1 MKSSFIVAVGLALL
15 AASPGQAQEKA
26 RPNVL
31 FIASD
36 DLNMALS
43 CYGHPLVKSPNIDKL
58 AARGVRFERAYC
70 QFPLCNPSRASLM
83 SGLRPDAT
91 RVLDN
96 TTSFRQQNPKV
107 VTMPEYFRKNGYLVA
122 RVGKMYHYGV
132 PTEIGTT
139 GIQDDP
145 RSWELI
151 ANPIGRDKTDE
162 AKVINVTPKLTN
174 IGGALTYMVAD
185 GEDSEQTDAKIA
197 DEAIKFLE
205 TRRGRPFFLG
215 VGFFRPHVPCV
226 APKKYFDMYP
236 LDKVHLPKVPADD
249 RSTRPAVA
257 FAVSPPN
264 YGVKDDELREFLRSY
279 YAAVTYVDGQIGRVV
294 DALDR
299 LKLADNTVIVF
310 WSDHGWH
317 LGEHGCWQKMSL
329 FEESAR
335 VPLLLAAPGMKAR
348 GQACGRMAELLDL
361 YPTLADLCGLAAPPG
376 VQGKS
381 LRPFLDD
388 PKAPGK
394 PAAYTQV
401 TRGPVKERIL
411 GRSVRTER
419 WRYTEW
425 DDGKQGVEL
434 YDHEAD
440 PREAVNLA
448 ANPKHA
454 ATVKELKALLKE
466 MQAAPPNQSP

>member
-1 MKSSFIVAVGLALL
+1 MRSLFPLAFGLALL
-15 AASPGQAQEKA
+15 TTSPVHAQEK
-26 RPNVL
+26 PKLNVL

-58 AARGVRFERAYC
+58 AARGVRFDRAYC

-83 SGLRPDAT
+83 SGLRPDVT
-91 RVLDN
+91 KVLDN
-96 TTSFRQQNPKV
+96 TTSFRQLNPKV

-139 GIQDDP
+139 GTQDDP

-151 ANPIGRDKTDE
+151 ANPVGRDKTDE
-162 AKVINVTPKLTN
+162 ARVINLTPKLG

-205 TRRGRPFFLG
+205 TRQGRPFFLG
-215 VGFFRPHVPCV
+215 VGFFRPHVPCI

-249 RSTRPAVA
+249 RTTRPAIA
-257 FAVSPPN
+257 FSVNPPN
-264 YGVKDDELREFLRSY
+264 YGLKDDELREFLRSY
-279 YAAVTYVDGQIGRVV
+279 YAAVSYVDGQIGRVV

-299 LKLADNTVIVF
+299 LKLADKTVIVF

-317 LGEHGCWQKMSL
+317 LGEHGLWQKMSL
-329 FEESAR
+329 YEESAR
-335 VPLLLAAPGMKAR
+335 VPLLLSAPGMKAR
-348 GQACGRMAELLDL
+348 GQGCGRMAELLDM
-361 YPTLADLCGLAAPPG
+361 YPTLTDLCGLPSVPG

-401 TRGPVKERIL
+401 TRGPIKERIL

-425 DDGKQGVEL
+425 DDGKQGAEL
-434 YDHEAD
+434 YDHDAD
-440 PREAVNLA
+440 PTEAVNLV

-454 ATVKELKALLKE
+454 ETVKELKALLKE
-466 MQAAPPNQSP
+466 MQAAPAN